1 LVGFGWVW
9 LGLVGFGWVWLGLV
23 GFGWGWLG
31 LVGFGWNPA
40 VSITGIWYLVFGIF
54 SKKHLNKV

>member
-1 LVGFGWVW
+1 